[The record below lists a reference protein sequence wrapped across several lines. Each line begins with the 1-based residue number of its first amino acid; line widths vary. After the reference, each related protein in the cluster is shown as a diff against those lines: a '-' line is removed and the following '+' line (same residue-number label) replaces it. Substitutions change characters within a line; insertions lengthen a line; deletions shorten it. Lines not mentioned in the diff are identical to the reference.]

1 MPNNSE
7 FGMGVEPDMN
17 RINFYAGADIDRVS
31 PLRRDASWIAD
42 RLESPRARVL
52 PMWRDKNFISFLD
65 QGDETPE
72 IAWLSV
78 AAASELANDEATL
91 ILLGEKDGAPY
102 FAIDLSHIEDPETV
116 VSHGTFVGLRDVGGG
131 LGQSE
136 GALLSYAKG
145 LIHWHDRH
153 PFCAR
158 CGSATDT
165 TDAGHVRV
173 CVNPDCKVSHF
184 PRTDPAVI
192 MLVHKGDRCILAHNR
207 RNPRPMY
214 STLAGFVE
222 PGESLE
228 EAVAREVLEEVGIQV
243 GRVRYHSSQPWPFPG
258 NIMLGFHAEA
268 VSTDIEIEEA
278 EISEARW
285 FERAEIANAS
295 ETGLKLSRSESISRR
310 LIDDWVAGAVE

>member
-1 MPNNSE
+1 
-7 FGMGVEPDMN
+7 MN

-31 PLRRDASWIAD
+31 PLRRDSSWIEDQLA
-42 RLESPRARVL
+42 SPRARVL
-52 PMWRDKNFISFLD
+52 PLWREKNFISFLD

-78 AAASELANDEATL
+78 AAASDLANEATSL
-91 ILLGEKDGAPY
+91 ILLGEKDGTPY
-102 FAIDLSHIEDPETV
+102 FAVDLSHLDEPDASVP
-116 VSHGTFVGLRDVGGG
+116 HGTFVGLRDVGGG
-131 LGQSE
+131 LGQAE

-145 LIHWHDRH
+145 LIHWHDRN

-158 CGSATDT
+158 CGSATQT

-173 CVNPDCKVSHF
+173 CVNQDCKVSHF

-192 MLVHKGDRCILAHNR
+192 MLVHQGDRCVLAHNR

-228 EAVAREVLEEVGIQV
+228 EAVAREVQEEVGIQV
-243 GRVRYHSSQPWPFPG
+243 SRVRYHSSQPWPFPG

-268 VSTDIEIEEA
+268 LSTDIEIEEA
-278 EISEARW
+278 ELSEARW
-285 FERAEIANAS
+285 FDRAEIANAA

-310 LIDDWVAGAVE
+310 LIDDWVTGAVD